1 MKYKIKLWNLLL
13 LSFLLNNQPNQYLTR
28 FGKMLMQKPSK
39 MKKNHVIEQ
48 EQNISILSALVLA
61 SFVSTSRV
69 RSWQNESKTM
79 SNNYQNC

>member
-39 MKKNHVIEQ
+39 MKKNHAIEQ
-48 EQNISILSALVLA
+48 EQNISI
-61 SFVSTSRV
+61 
-69 RSWQNESKTM
+69 
-79 SNNYQNC
+79 

>member
-1 MKYKIKLWNLLL
+1 
-13 LSFLLNNQPNQYLTR
+13 
-28 FGKMLMQKPSK
+28 MLMQKPSK